1 MEHNN
6 DLSSKQCIYGRTF
19 CTWRT
24 KTVILLMR
32 RTSSYTLDTELR
44 FAGDVEHNPI
54 TSGFCYP
61 GRAALRGPFIN
72 QMIYSCLMKDWW
84 RYTD

>member
-1 MEHNN
+1 MGERFVHGEQKRYFY
-6 DLSSKQCIYGRTF
+6 SCAVR
-19 CTWRT
+19 C
-24 KTVILLMR
+24 
-32 RTSSYTLDTELR
+32 TSSYTLDTELR